1 MNKRD
6 AVMGIGATVIKAQNL
21 VLVCERNHCA
31 VLEVICFS
39 LKSFDYNF
47 PEVFLER
54 VNYDIRI
61 EEEMKVTY

>member
-21 VLVCERNHCA
+21 VLVCKRNHCA

-47 PEVFLER
+47 PEVFFRKSKL
-54 VNYDIRI
+54 
-61 EEEMKVTY
+61 